1 MGGGDGPG
9 RPRGQKLEL
18 HGTTPGLLLGYGDSG
33 EECLWDKAF
42 FQHFS
47 VEIKFED
54 LCFTSSLE
62 QRLYFA
68 FSSFTIFSV
77 YFSQAVGPFPLV
89 LVPWGIKMV
98 RDELLRAG
106 LLQQLSPSFRPEQTN
121 RNQDSAAG
129 TFPSPSWNQS
139 VLCLQISSLETVAA

>member
-18 HGTTPGLLLGYGDSG
+18 HGTAPGLLLGYGDSG

-62 QRLYFA
+62 QRLDFA
-68 FSSFTIFSV
+68 FSFIHDF
-77 YFSQAVGPFPLV
+77 QC
-89 LVPWGIKMV
+89 
-98 RDELLRAG
+98 LL
-106 LLQQLSPSFRPEQTN
+106 LPSGG
-121 RNQDSAAG
+121 SL
-129 TFPSPSWNQS
+129 PS
-139 VLCLQISSLETVAA
+139 SSCSLGDKDG